1 MTPVSYSELIDA
13 LATSG
18 IKTVLRRHFKE
29 DSCINST
36 RVLLEVFR
44 GYGLAASPFAVRALI
59 FSKGFVDRVAREG
72 YIPQGDAEVRQWC
85 AQPGVYSVGIGFG
98 VPGMPPDRWPG
109 HLVLRAGKHY
119 LLDATISQASRPAR
133 GIRMPEMAF
142 LDSVPLEFWRGQGV
156 AISESPDGSMIRYE
170 PDPSNTSYLT
180 SPAWRLRPDR
190 EECAFIEILE
200 VLRTNGGLPAARRLR
215 EGAA

>member
-1 MTPVSYSELIDA
+1 MTPISYSVLFDA

-18 IKTVLRRHFKE
+18 IKSVLRRYFNE

-44 GYGLAASPFAVRALI
+44 AYGLAASPFAVRAMI
-59 FSKGFVDRVAREG
+59 FSKAFVDRVAREG
-72 YIPQGDAEVRQWC
+72 YMPQGDAEVRQWC
-85 AQPGVYSVGIGFG
+85 AVPGVYSVGIGFG

-133 GIRMPEMAF
+133 GIRMPEMVF
-142 LDSVPLEFWRGQGV
+142 LDSIPLEFWRGQG
-156 AISESPDGSMIRYE
+156 AAMSELPDGSLIRYE
-170 PDPSNTSYLT
+170 PDPLNTGYLT
-180 SPAWRLRPDR
+180 SPAWRLRPHV
-190 EECAFIEILE
+190 EEGAFVEILE
-200 VLRTNGGLPAARRLR
+200 LLRTSGGLPAARLLR
-215 EGAA
+215 KGVA